1 MSMARYRSYIILGVT
16 ILFLA
21 SCSKSSDNELEVP
34 PPEIVRPVLLVIDEE
49 SIDNDTPPNNFS
61 EIAVNDP
68 FATPGYR
75 TPLRFFRDNPGRTI
89 TLYTGEVGD
98 EGWFALKNISD
109 SWKNAGPATTGAENF
124 IIAGPG
130 LGSGNDPEALLDKIP
145 DVTPLRG
152 AGLKMLVGKTIY
164 AVVYDSDISMNYNP
178 INVSLKGATLGT
190 VAFKVLSI
198 AERTNGSD
206 AALPVMTIE
215 VLDTDAVLEKGL
227 FLFSNPPPI
236 QSSSEPFNTAPPET
250 VGEPVLIPAT

>member
-1 MSMARYRSYIILGVT
+1 MRQNLFTTGLGIMMV
-16 ILFLA
+16 FLI
-21 SCSKSSDNELEVP
+21 SCSKSSDNELELP

-61 EIAVNDP
+61 DVAVNDP
-68 FATPGYR
+68 FADVGFR

-98 EGWFALKNISD
+98 EGWYALKTIPAA
-109 SWKNAGPATTGAENF
+109 WKNAGAGTGAENF
-124 IIAGPG
+124 INAAPG

-164 AVVYDSDISMNYNP
+164 ALVYDSDISMNYSP
-178 INVSLKGATLGT
+178 INGSLKGATLGT
-190 VAFKVLSI
+190 VAFKVISI

-206 AALPVMTIE
+206 AFLPIMTIE
-215 VLDTDAVLEKGL
+215 ILDTEAVLEKGL

-250 VGEPVLIPAT
+250 VGEAILIPAP